1 MPSRPRPSTRP
12 RTRPDARRVGAL
24 AAAGAFAFGS
34 LAVANTLA
42 GNQADARQPAPIGQ
56 LLGGQELQGKA
67 ALGRVQSRLA
77 EVAEQNQLPTD
88 HLREILATDKTA
100 WLDQGGRLFYREP
113 VATAAEQKAGA
124 AASPRWAKTAVA
136 AATGPAFELHSKPG
150 SNRVIYLDFTGH
162 TITGTAW
169 NANGKP
175 ATVNVTPYDT
185 DGNTSNWSTAE
196 QDVVRDVWARV
207 AEDYAAFD
215 VDVTTQEPAAAAIDR
230 SGSTDQQY
238 GTRVLIDPT
247 TWYQSGCGCGGVAY
261 VGVYDSTSRH
271 AYYQPALVF
280 TKGVGTG
287 AKNIAEAASH
297 EAGHNIGLSHD
308 GTSSVGYYAGHGAWA
323 PIMGVGYSKA
333 ISQWSKG
340 EYANASNKEDDFV
353 VGGQNGLAL
362 RADDHGNATS
372 SATALTLGTSVNG
385 VYASDS
391 DVDVF
396 RIDLAAGTF
405 TFAASAAPSGAN
417 LDIKLQLLNSAGT
430 VVATADP
437 AAGQT
442 NSATPTGLSASL
454 IRQVTAG
461 RYYLRV
467 DNTGYGD
474 PLNTGYSTYG
484 SRGAYSVRVTAG

>member
-1 MPSRPRPSTRP
+1 MHTRFR
-12 RTRPDARRVGAL
+12 RTGALVGAGAVVFGAL
-24 AAAGAFAFGS
+24 A
-34 LAVANTLA
+34 VVA
-42 GNQADARQPAPIGQ
+42 GNQADAQQPVPAPIDQ
-56 LLGGQELQGKA
+56 LLGQELQGKS

-77 EVAEQNQLPTD
+77 EVSERNGISAAKLQQ
-88 HLREILATDKTA
+88 ILATDKTS
-100 WLDQGGRLFYREP
+100 WLDKDGKLFYREP
-113 VATAAEQKAGA
+113 VSAKQA
-124 AASPRWAKTAVA
+124 AAPSPRWATKAVA

-150 SNRVIYLDFTGH
+150 SNRVIYLDFDGH

-169 NANGKP
+169 NTGGKP
-175 ATVNVTPYDT
+175 STVNVTPYDT
-185 DGNTSNWSTAE
+185 NGNTSTWSTAE
-196 QDVVRDVWARV
+196 QDVVRDVWARI
-207 AEDYAAFD
+207 AEDYAPFD
-215 VDVTTQEPAAAAIDR
+215 VDVTTQAPAQAAITR
-230 SGSTDQQY
+230 SGSSDQQY

-261 VGVYDSTSRH
+261 VGVYDNTSNH

-308 GTSSVGYYAGHGAWA
+308 GTASVGYYQGHGAWA

-340 EYANASNKEDDFV
+340 EYSGANNKEDDFAV
-353 VGGQNGLAL
+353 AGQNGLAL
-362 RADDHGNATS
+362 RADDHGNGTGD
-372 SATALTLGTSVNG
+372 ATALTLGTSVSG
-385 VYASDS
+385 VYANDS
-391 DVDVF
+391 DVDTF
-396 RIDLAAGTF
+396 RIDLSAGTF
-405 TFAASAAPSGAN
+405 TFAANAAASGGD

-437 AAGQT
+437 AAGQS
-442 NSATPTGLSASL
+442 NSATPTGLSAS
-454 IRQVTAG
+454 ISRQVTAG

-467 DNTGYGD
+467 ENTGYGN

-484 SRGAYSVRVTAG
+484 SRGAYTVRVS